1 MAYISS
7 DKIKV
12 FPSIGRESTIDADAE
27 LMNEGNI
34 SNIVR
39 SLCRERKSY
48 VLSKSFTAPFE
59 FVIYGFYFKIT
70 DKDALDTLKDRPLYA
85 HITISEATSGN
96 YQLLTLSDPE
106 NSDSPQDDHSI
117 KLDTGT
123 GQASQFQGVW
133 FNGTKEE
140 GTYTLQLL
148 DESDKVPITSLL
160 HTKTSEI
167 LDGDTSNYINTNFT
181 TGNLTVTGST
191 SLAGLTAGTTTLG
204 STTISTLT
212 VTGDTKLTGDVIAT
226 GKTITASTFVGSL
239 SGNANTA
246 SNFNSE
252 RTLKLTGPVT
262 GTLTTSS
269 FNGSIVTT
277 ITTSAVTTDTIN
289 DSAVTTSKIANQSVT
304 NEKIVNSTIK
314 KEKLG
319 FGIVMTLTVN
329 DGILSISLPTFENK

>member
-70 DKDALDTLKDRPLYA
+70 DKDALDALKDRPLYA

-106 NSDSPQDDHSI
+106 NSENPQDDHSI

-148 DESDKVPITSLL
+148 DESSKVPITSLL

-181 TGNLTVTGST
+181 TGNLTVTG
-191 SLAGLTAGTTTLG
+191 
-204 STTISTLT
+204 
-212 VTGDTKLTGDVIAT
+212 DTKLTGDVIAT

-246 SNFNSE
+246 SSFSDD
-252 RTLKLTGPVT
+252 RTISLTGAVSGSST
-262 GTLTTSS
+262 STNGNHSISTTLAS
-269 FNGSIVTT
+269 NIVK
-277 ITTSAVTTDTIN
+277 TDN
-289 DSAVTTSKIANQSVT
+289 IADKSVT
-304 NEKIVNSTIK
+304 NEKIVDSTIK
-314 KEKLG
+314 TAKLG
-319 FGIVMTLTVN
+319 FGITMTLTVN
-329 DGILSISLPTFENK
+329 DGILSISLPTLTDK

>member
-106 NSDSPQDDHSI
+106 NSENPQDDHSI

-181 TGNLTVTGST
+181 TGNLTVTG
-191 SLAGLTAGTTTLG
+191 
-204 STTISTLT
+204 
-212 VTGDTKLTGDVIAT
+212 DTKLTGDVIAT

-269 FNGSIVTT
+269 FNGSIATT

-304 NEKIVNSTIK
+304 NEKIANSTIK

-319 FGIVMTLTVN
+319 FGIAMTLTVN

>member
-59 FVIYGFYFKIT
+59 FVIYGFYFKII

-106 NSDSPQDDHSI
+106 NSENPEDDHSI

-123 GQASQFQGVW
+123 GQGSQFQGVW
-133 FNGTKEE
+133 FNKTKEE

-148 DESDKVPITSLL
+148 GESSKVPITSLL

-181 TGNLTVTGST
+181 TGNLTVTGNT

-212 VTGDTKLTGDVIAT
+212 VTGATKLTGDVIAT

-246 SNFNSE
+246 NSFSDN
-252 RTLKLTGPVT
+252 RTISLTGAVSGSST
-262 GTLTTSS
+262 STNGNHSISTTLAS
-269 FNGSIVTT
+269 NIVK
-277 ITTSAVTTDTIN
+277 TDN
-289 DSAVTTSKIANQSVT
+289 IANKNVT
-304 NEKIVNSTIK
+304 NEKIADSTIK
-314 KEKLG
+314 TAKLG
-319 FGIVMTLTVN
+319 FGITMTLTVN
-329 DGILSISLPTFENK
+329 DGILSISLPTLTDK

>member
-70 DKDALDTLKDRPLYA
+70 DKDALDALKDRPLYA

-106 NSDSPQDDHSI
+106 NSENPQ
-117 KLDTGT
+117 
-123 GQASQFQGVW
+123 W
-133 FNGTKEE
+133 FNATKEE

-246 SNFNSE
+246 SNFNSQ

-269 FNGSIVTT
+269 FNGSIATT

-304 NEKIVNSTIK
+304 NDKIVNSTIK

>member
-70 DKDALDTLKDRPLYA
+70 DKGALDTLKDRPLYA

-96 YQLLTLSDPE
+96 YQLLTLSNPK
-106 NSDSPQDDHSI
+106 NSDNPEDDHSI

-123 GQASQFQGVW
+123 DPGSQFQGVW

-148 DESDKVPITSLL
+148 DESSKVPITSLL

-246 SNFNSE
+246 SSFSDD
-252 RTLKLTGPVT
+252 RTISLTGAVSGSST
-262 GTLTTSS
+262 STNGNHSISTTLAS
-269 FNGSIVTT
+269 NIVK
-277 ITTSAVTTDTIN
+277 TDN
-289 DSAVTTSKIANQSVT
+289 IADKSVT
-304 NEKIVNSTIK
+304 NEKIADSTIK
-314 KEKLG
+314 TAKLG
-319 FGIVMTLTVN
+319 FGITMTLTVN
-329 DGILSISLPTFENK
+329 DGILSISLPTLTDK